1 MYITKGKSIKGYEVT
16 TETNGSVY
24 NMDYKNL
31 NPIGT
36 SPVGLL
42 NSALVGCII
51 MVIRL
56 YFSTMQLDV
65 KVEVESKIDGMN
77 IEMDIKLDTE
87 VSEAEIERILVFVE
101 EKCTVHK
108 MMSKEVKIVKNIR
121 GV

>member
-1 MYITKGKSIKGYEVT
+1 MYITKGESIKGYEVS

-24 NMDYKNL
+24 NMDYKKL

-51 MVIRL
+51 MVIRS
-56 YFSTMQLDV
+56 YFSIMGMDV
-65 KVEVESKIDGMN
+65 KVEAISKLDGMN
-77 IEMDIKLDTE
+77 IKMDIKLDIE
-87 VSEAEIERILVFVE
+87 VSEAEIQRILAYVE

-108 MMSKEVKIVKNIR
+108 MISKEVKIIKNIR
-121 GV
+121 GI

>member
-1 MYITKGKSIKGYEVT
+1 MYITKGESIKGYEVS

-24 NMDYKNL
+24 NMDYKKL

-51 MVIRL
+51 MVIRS
-56 YFSTMQLDV
+56 YFSIMGMDV
-65 KVEVESKIDGMN
+65 KVEAISKLDGMN
-77 IEMDIKLDTE
+77 IEMDIKLDIE
-87 VSEAEIERILVFVE
+87 VSEAEIQRILAYVE

-108 MMSKEVKIVKNIR
+108 MISNEVKIIKNIR
-121 GV
+121 GI

>member
-1 MYITKGKSIKGYEVT
+1 MYITKGESIKGYEVS

-24 NMDYKNL
+24 NMDYKKL

-51 MVIRL
+51 MVIRS
-56 YFSTMQLDV
+56 YFSIMGMDV
-65 KVEVESKIDGMN
+65 KVEAISKLDGMN
-77 IEMDIKLDTE
+77 IEMDIKLDIE
-87 VSEAEIERILVFVE
+87 VSEAEIQRILAYVE

-108 MMSKEVKIVKNIR
+108 MISKEVKIIKNIR
-121 GV
+121 GI